1 MGTFRHPAA
10 VAATEHGPFV
20 LVEAL
25 VDTGATYSLFPRTLL
40 TRLGIMPHDRAE
52 FVLADGRNIVR
63 ELATVVLRLD
73 DRMRHVLCIVGED
86 RDEPLLGATALELF
100 GLTADP
106 VNRRLVPA
114 TLYLM

>member
-1 MGTFRHPAA
+1 MRTFRHPAA

-25 VDTGATYSLFPRTLL
+25 VDTGATYSLLPRSLF
-40 TRLGIMPHDRAE
+40 TRLGVAPHDRAE
-52 FVLADGRNIVR
+52 FVLADGRRIVR
-63 ELATVVLRLD
+63 ELVTVVFRLD
-73 DRMRHVLCIVGED
+73 DRTRHVLCIVGENG
-86 RDEPLLGATALELF
+86 DEPLMGATALELF